1 MRRERSGEALHGD
14 VDAVAAGDVG
24 DDERVADLQRLGQ
37 ADPLPV
43 EDALRAHLH
52 AQRGRVRR
60 ERTTEVRA
68 VGCAQLRKVALRH
81 LLYTYTL
88 FRYLAVRSSSTPS
101 TASAATVSR
110 VSNVGGAGGHCGL
123 EIVGVE
129 DRDRGSWECEVGAV
143 INDDFTTETDN
154 IVLDV
159 KSKFHI

>member
-1 MRRERSGEALHGD
+1 MQTALFASRPSF
-14 VDAVAAGDVG
+14 VTCTV
-24 DDERVADLQRLGQ
+24 
-37 ADPLPV
+37 
-43 EDALRAHLH
+43 
-52 AQRGRVRR
+52 
-60 ERTTEVRA
+60 
-68 VGCAQLRKVALRH
+68 C
-81 LLYTYTL
+81 

-143 INDDFTTETDN
+143 INDDFKTKTDN

-159 KSKFHI
+159 KSKLPT